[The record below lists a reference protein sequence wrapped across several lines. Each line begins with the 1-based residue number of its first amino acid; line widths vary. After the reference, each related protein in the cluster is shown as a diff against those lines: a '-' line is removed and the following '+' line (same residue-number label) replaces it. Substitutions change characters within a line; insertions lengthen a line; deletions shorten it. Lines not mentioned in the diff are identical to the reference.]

1 MDEGSC
7 PECGA
12 HVHFRRPPRLGQRA
26 RCPKCGARLEVV
38 GTVPVELDWA
48 FDAPLDQSWR
58 MGQVLTD
65 DEVEV

>member
-1 MDEGSC
+1 
-7 PECGA
+7 
-12 HVHFRRPPRLGQRA
+12 LGQRA